1 MAETFQKANTATVN
15 TSIKQPLLLG
25 LSIILVFVLGSGLWA
40 VTAPLAS
47 AIIATGQI
55 KVDTNRKQIQHLD
68 GGVVREVLV
77 KDGQQ
82 VDMGDVM
89 VLLDPVQA
97 KSSLAVV
104 RSALFAARVQ
114 RARLQAERDSADKPD
129 FSALNSS
136 VKAEFNSDANTA
148 LNTAPNSQAHTEQT
162 STGQTRTDNA
172 STEQKRFND
181 SHQDSAN
188 NKNNDQ
194 SKDNQGLIAAQTSLF
209 AIRREVQTS
218 QQEILAQQIEHLLT
232 QIDGYHA
239 QKQASERQLTISR
252 DELVNLRQLK
262 AQGLVDNG
270 RLLEL
275 ERNLAQLEG
284 ERGEFVSLIAGARSS
299 IDEKKLELIRLSR
312 SFHEEVLAEL
322 QEVEQQIIDLQE
334 REIAAVHTLQQME
347 VTAPVTGTVVGLNV
361 HTIGGVVVPGQL
373 LLEIVPADDKLII
386 EGQVAPT
393 DIDDVVVGQQAR
405 VKLSGFQQQTTPE
418 LQGRVKYV
426 SADSMLDERTGLT
439 YFLVRV
445 SVTTE
450 ELKKLNEQELIPGMP
465 AEVFIQTGERT
476 ALEYLLQ
483 PLVDTIDRAWRES

>member
-1 MAETFQKANTATVN
+1 MANAFQAAKVTSVN
-15 TSIKQPLLLG
+15 TSIKQPMLLG
-25 LSIILVFVLGSGLWA
+25 LLIIIVFVVGSGLWA
-40 VTAPLAS
+40 MTAPLAS
-47 AIIATGQI
+47 AIIASGQI

-82 VDMGDVM
+82 VVNGDVM

-97 KSSLAVV
+97 ESSLAVV

-114 RARLQAERDSADKPD
+114 RARLQAERDGANAPD
-129 FSALNSS
+129 FSL
-136 VKAEFNSDANTA
+136 V
-148 LNTAPNSQAHTEQT
+148 
-162 STGQTRTDNA
+162 STTQPSESKSA
-172 STEQKRFND
+172 
-181 SHQDSAN
+181 QD
-188 NKNNDQ
+188 K
-194 SKDNQGLIAAQTSLF
+194 QGLIAAQTSLF

-218 QQEILAQQIEHLLT
+218 QQEILAQQIDNLLT
-232 QIDGYHA
+232 QIDGYRA
-239 QKQASERQLTISR
+239 QKKATERQVTISS
-252 DELVNLRQLK
+252 DELVNLRQLRS
-262 AQGLVDNG
+262 QGLVDNG

-284 ERGEFVSLIAGARSS
+284 ERGEFISLIAGARSS
-299 IDEKKLELIRLSR
+299 IDEKKLELIRIKR
-312 SFHEEVLAEL
+312 SFNEEVLAEL

-334 REIAAVHTLQQME
+334 REIAAAHTLQQM
-347 VTAPVTGTVVGLNV
+347 VVKAPVTGTVVGLNV

-386 EGQVAPT
+386 EGQVTPT
-393 DIDDVVVGQQAR
+393 DIDDVIVGQQAR
-405 VKLSGFQQQTTPE
+405 VKLSGFQQRTTPE

-426 SADSMLDERTGLT
+426 SADSMLDERSGVTF
-439 YFLVRV
+439 FLVRV
-445 SVTTE
+445 SVSTD
-450 ELKKLNEQELIPGMP
+450 ELKKLNELELIPGMP